1 MLLCVERPELH
12 TLNTDVMY
20 INVGTGNPNCSRMPK
35 ATIRFKDSRMTT
47 LSVSVLH
54 VNNLS
59 VATVRIP
66 AGLGHLIKPDGTIAS
81 ASWATVI
88 KSGSGIRTAYPIIL

>member
-59 VATVRIP
+59 FLKFIFKFMTNLRKKNIVIS
-66 AGLGHLIKPDGTIAS
+66 TIN
-81 ASWATVI
+81 
-88 KSGSGIRTAYPIIL
+88 